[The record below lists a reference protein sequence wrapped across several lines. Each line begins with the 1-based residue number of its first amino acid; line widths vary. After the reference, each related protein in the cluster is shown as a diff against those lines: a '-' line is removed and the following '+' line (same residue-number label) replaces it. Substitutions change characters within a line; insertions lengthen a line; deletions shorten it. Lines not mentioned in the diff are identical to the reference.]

1 MPQSAVD
8 QSYGTLLVTFFDLPT
23 LQGWEGTVA
32 ANTYNRVS
40 EVDPLRGTV
49 GCGVVP
55 SLFFESA
62 TGTVVGTARDTAPA
76 PSAQAGSIQSSLG
89 IHNTDA
95 KGTGQSVNVNVTL
108 YDPSSGAPVGSVVSL
123 TNIAPG
129 ELRVVNDLFGA
140 AGVPTNVTSAI
151 VFADTTNTTTNSP
164 TIEGFIL
171 DQDTDSLDT
180 RYHEMLCAAGCF

>member
-8 QSYGTLLVTFFDLPT
+8 DSIGTLLVTFFDLPT
-23 LQGWEGTVA
+23 LQGWEGTVS

-62 TGTVVGTARDTAPA
+62 TGSVVGTARDTVPA

-95 KGTGQSVNVNVTL
+95 KGTGQNVDVNVTL
-108 YDPSSGAPVGSVVSL
+108 YDPSSGNPIGTVVSL

-129 ELRVVNDLFGA
+129 ELRVVDDLFSA
-140 AGVPTNVTSAI
+140 AGVPTNVTHGDRLRGHARTRRPTRRRSKASSWTRTPTRSTRG
-151 VFADTTNTTTNSP
+151 TT
-164 TIEGFIL
+164 
-171 DQDTDSLDT
+171 
-180 RYHEMLCAAGCF
+180 R